1 MKIFYTDKRN
11 NSIFVTLTI
20 NDQISDKYEIMV
32 NKDNRINL
40 NNYVNFIAIK
50 NGMHDQKGYFYSNFE
65 HFNLKNNDHVKNIYN
80 VINDYF

>member
-1 MKIFYTDKRN
+1 MQIFYTDKRN

-50 NGMHDQKGYFYSNFE
+50 NGMHDQKGYFYSNSE
-65 HFNLKNNDHVKNIYN
+65 HFYLNNNDHVKNIHN
-80 VINDYF
+80 LINDYF